1 MCLGSQVSG
10 VLVTSACTERPPGLC
25 SEQGPGSR
33 RDVQVAGPGGRT
45 GGVGRTGMGRH
56 AAAPRFSRS
65 HLLCRAELDQLFLSR
80 QAQVS
85 SGL

>member
-1 MCLGSQVSG
+1 ML
-10 VLVTSACTERPPGLC
+10 PGLC

-33 RDVQVAGPGGRT
+33 RDVQVAGPGGVLAERRAQ
-45 GGVGRTGMGRH
+45 GR
-56 AAAPRFSRS
+56 AAALPAPGSS
-65 HLLCRAELDQLFLSR
+65 HSNLLFRAELDQLFSR